1 MAKKQKK
8 KRKLRV
14 GRVILLFVILL
25 AIILGIFS
33 LKYSKAQK
41 PVSSK
46 DEEVVFTVESGL
58 SSKAVL
64 QSLKNE
70 GLIRDSSLGYL
81 YAKNNHLTNIKA
93 GDYTLNK
100 NMDLKTI
107 LTTINDASKAISYD
121 VSVTVVEGD
130 WAKHIA
136 DKISAVTNVSSDELL
151 SLWNS
156 EDYIRSIMDK
166 YPFLTDEIFND
177 NIRIKLEGYLAPNT
191 YNFFEETTA
200 EDVTEKILNE
210 TLSIYNKYEKEINK
224 SSLSI
229 HEIYTLASIVQ
240 YESGKIDDMKK
251 IAEVFYN
258 RMKIGMPL
266 QSSVTVCYALD
277 INKNDNWMACE
288 VNPNYDSLYN
298 TYKYPG
304 LPPGPIQNPG
314 EDAINAVLNP
324 DSNDY
329 LYFMADVYGDGT
341 VYYAKTYAE
350 HEANVNR
357 FLK

>member
-1 MAKKQKK
+1 M
-8 KRKLRV
+8 
-14 GRVILLFVILL
+14 
-25 AIILGIFS
+25 
-33 LKYSKAQK
+33 
-41 PVSSK
+41 
-46 DEEVVFTVESGL
+46 ESVL

-151 SLWNS
+151 SLWNN

-177 NIRIKLEGYLAPNT
+177 NIRIIYWIYKLIYGFCFSKMGNT
-191 YNFFEETTA
+191 CT
-200 EDVTEKILNE
+200 
-210 TLSIYNKYEKEINK
+210 SIFTN
-224 SSLSI
+224 
-229 HEIYTLASIVQ
+229 V
-240 YESGKIDDMKK
+240 YESWYITRT
-251 IAEVFYN
+251 Y
-258 RMKIGMPL
+258 
-266 QSSVTVCYALD
+266 SSCL
-277 INKNDNWMACE
+277 
-288 VNPNYDSLYN
+288 
-298 TYKYPG
+298 
-304 LPPGPIQNPG
+304 
-314 EDAINAVLNP
+314 
-324 DSNDY
+324 
-329 LYFMADVYGDGT
+329 
-341 VYYAKTYAE
+341 
-350 HEANVNR
+350 
-357 FLK
+357 